1 MEQDVPTNIIGK
13 EISRLR
19 NGLNI
24 SQEQLSAKCQRV
36 GLDISRGTLA
46 KMEAG
51 VRCISDGEAF
61 LLALALGVGVGDLF
75 PKGKKR

>member
-1 MEQDVPTNIIGK
+1 MEHNVPTNITGSQVRK
-13 EISRLR
+13 LR
-19 NGLNI
+19 NQLDL
-24 SQEQLSAKCQRV
+24 SQEQLAAKCQRV

>member
-1 MEQDVPTNIIGK
+1 MPTNIIGK

-61 LLALALGVGVGDLF
+61 LLALALGVEVGDLF